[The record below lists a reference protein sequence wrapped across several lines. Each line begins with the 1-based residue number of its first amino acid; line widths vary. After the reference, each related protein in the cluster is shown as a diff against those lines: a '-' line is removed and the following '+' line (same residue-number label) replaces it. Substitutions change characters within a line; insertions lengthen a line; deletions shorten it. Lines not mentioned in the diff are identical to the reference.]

1 MQCLPDEGRNDEG
14 PGHGSRPSKLRRD
27 VRIDTQAD
35 SFLLATKTIFHA
47 PPLTS
52 TWRNFEVKAA
62 SIEKLLCLC
71 AGPCVKDSG
80 VCKEALGATCLGKNL
95 MPLMLPPAA
104 PLDGNLRCRTIVNV
118 KKARNLVIA
127 RFSGLLGPLPDCVL
141 VVHSLQPNDSL
152 LGLMSTAAVCCVHS
166 SPGLIRYPASANTLE
181 FAGNGDLA
189 RVVVRSARFRPNIP
203 PIPEVPIVG
212 RQ

>member
-1 MQCLPDEGRNDEG
+1 MTRHYAGGEMQWLPDEGRNDEG
-14 PGHGSRPSKLRRD
+14 PGHGSRPSRLRRD

-35 SFLLATKTIFHA
+35 SFLLAAKAIFHA

-52 TWRNFEVKAA
+52 TWRDFEVKAA

-95 MPLMLPPAA
+95 MPPMLPPTA

-127 RFSGLLGPLPDCVL
+127 RFSGLLCPFPDCVL
-141 VVHSLQPNDSL
+141 VVCSLLPNKSL
-152 LGLMSTAAVCCVHS
+152 LGLISN
-166 SPGLIRYPASANTLE
+166 SA
-181 FAGNGDLA
+181 G
-189 RVVVRSARFRPNIP
+189 S
-203 PIPEVPIVG
+203 
-212 RQ
+212 